1 MRDKLLLAAIFLAVF
16 AGSFIAQRLLGRGRQ
31 EDLPDR
37 EANRIV
43 SMAPSITET
52 LYALGLGDR
61 VVGVTDFCRYPP
73 KVKELDKVG
82 GYYNPNYEA
91 IVALNPDLVVLLSG
105 DQQSVAAF
113 NKLRIQTL
121 VVCHNNVEGI
131 LDSFVR
137 IGRVGGA
144 EADAE
149 RMIADIRARIER
161 VRQKTAGLPRP
172 RVLFAIRESS
182 RPNKL
187 EGVYVAG
194 SDGFLDK
201 IVVLAGGQNAYPQ
214 CSVRFPVVSAE
225 GILWL
230 NPDVIVD
237 LTAGVTPGEHDRENI
252 LSAWQQVDGVKAVRT
267 GRVHAV
273 DEDYAI
279 VHGPRFILLVED
291 LARLIHPEIDW
302 Q

>member
-1 MRDKLLLAAIFLAVF
+1 
-16 AGSFIAQRLLGRGRQ
+16 
-31 EDLPDR
+31 
-37 EANRIV
+37 
-43 SMAPSITET
+43 MAPSITET
-52 LYALGLGDR
+52 LYALRLGDR

-73 KVKELDKVG
+73 EVKSVAKVG
-82 GYYNPNYEA
+82 GYYNPSYEA
-91 IVALNPDLVVLLSG
+91 IVALNPDLVILLSG
-105 DQQSVAAF
+105 DRQSVAAF

-137 IGRVGGA
+137 IGRVGEA

-149 RMIADIRARIER
+149 RISADIRARIER

-172 RVLFAIRESS
+172 SVLFAIRESP

-187 EGVYVAG
+187 GGVYVAG

-214 CSVRFPVVSAE
+214 CAVRFPVVSAE

-230 NPDVIVD
+230 NPDVIID
-237 LTAGVTPGEHDRENI
+237 LTAGVVQEEHDRENI
-252 LSAWQQVDGVKAVRT
+252 LSAWQQVAGVKAVRT

-279 VHGPRFILLVED
+279 VPGPRFILLVED